1 MGCNENKPKKDLIRV
16 VRTPD
21 GAILVDDK
29 GKLSGRGVYICPQKS
44 CFEKAKKAKRFERSL
59 ETEIPEEIY
68 TQLERSLAELS
79 QSAESPEVE

>member
-21 GAILVDDK
+21 GEILVDGK

-44 CFEKAKKAKRFERSL
+44 CLEKAKKAKRFERSL